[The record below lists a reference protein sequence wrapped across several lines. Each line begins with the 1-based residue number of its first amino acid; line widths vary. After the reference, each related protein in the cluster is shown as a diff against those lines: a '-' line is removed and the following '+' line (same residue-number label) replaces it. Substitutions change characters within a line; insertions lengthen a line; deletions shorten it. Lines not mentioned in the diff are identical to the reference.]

1 MEQPRTALELRAAPH
16 LHVPRSVDQIMRQV
30 IYAIL
35 PLCALAIYL
44 FGLSAMVL
52 IAVVTTSCLVSE
64 HASNR
69 LARRANTLADGS
81 AIITGL
87 LLALTL
93 PPGFPLWMGAVAGAV
108 AIGLGKAIFG
118 GLGCNIFNPALVG
131 RAFVQAA
138 FPTAITTWYAP
149 FVDGRFSHFIP
160 TTLAAPLALPTQSP
174 RWFGTLPV
182 DTVSGA
188 TPLALNKF
196 EHVTTNSVDLL
207 IGGTSGSLGETSAL
221 LILLCGLYLGVRG
234 FLNWRIPVAV
244 LASAVAVSFGFTLI
258 DAQQYP
264 SPWFMLGSGGL
275 MLAALFMATDPVGAP
290 VTPLGAWVYGVLI
303 GAVTIIIRLF
313 GSLPE
318 GVMYAVLLANA
329 ATPLIEAMTPPR
341 AFGTGTKGNPS

>member
-1 MEQPRTALELRAAPH
+1 MEQPRTSLELRAAPH
-16 LHVPRSVDQIMRQV
+16 LHAPRSVEQIMRQV
-30 IYAIL
+30 IYALL

-44 FGLSAMVL
+44 FGLSAVAL
-52 IAVVTTSCLVSE
+52 IAVVTVSCLATEQV
-64 HASNR
+64 SNR
-69 LARRANTLADGS
+69 LAGRPGTLADGS
-81 AIITGL
+81 ATITGV

-93 PPGFPLWMGAVAGAV
+93 PPGFPLWMGAVAGVV

-160 TTLAAPLALPTQSP
+160 TTLAPALALPSQASQ
-174 RWFGTLPV
+174 WFGTLPV

-188 TPLALNKF
+188 TPLALHKF
-196 EHVTTNSVDLL
+196 AHITTGSLDLL
-207 IGGTSGSLGETSAL
+207 LGGTAGSLGETSAL
-221 LILLCGLYLGVRG
+221 LILVCGLYLAVRG
-234 FLNWRIPVAV
+234 FLNWRIPLAV
-244 LASAVAVSFGFTLI
+244 LVGAFVVSGGLALA
-258 DAQQYP
+258 DPKLYP

-290 VTPLGAWVYGVLI
+290 VTPLGAWLYGVLI
-303 GAVTIIIRLF
+303 GAVTIVIRLF

-318 GVMYAVLLANA
+318 GVMYAVLLGNA
-329 ATPLIEAMTPPR
+329 ATPLIEAVTPPR
-341 AFGTGTKGNPS
+341 AFGTGTKGPKP